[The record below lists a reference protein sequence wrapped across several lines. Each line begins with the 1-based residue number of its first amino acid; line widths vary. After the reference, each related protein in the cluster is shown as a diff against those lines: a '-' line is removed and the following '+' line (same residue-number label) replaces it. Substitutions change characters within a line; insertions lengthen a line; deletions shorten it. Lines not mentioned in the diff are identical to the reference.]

1 MEELVERKDPIPT
14 AVRPR
19 HRMTRSG
26 LMLATIALLV
36 NPGCMAELPSSERA
50 QAAIERVSPR
60 LKDALEDRGLDW
72 GVPIF
77 VRIFKE
83 SRELEIWVDKG
94 ERFDL
99 FRTYE
104 ICTFSGG
111 LGPKLRTG
119 DKKSPEGFYFVTPG
133 RMNPA
138 SKFHLSFNLGFPN
151 AFDRAHDRTGSALMV
166 HGNCVSIGCY
176 AMTDPKIEEI
186 YAMADAALSN
196 GQPFFRVHAF
206 PYRMTEE
213 NMTRHRRSEWIAFW
227 RDLKQGYDHF
237 EATGRPPNVEVIDGR
252 YVFDSD

>member
-1 MEELVERKDPIPT
+1 
-14 AVRPR
+14 
-19 HRMTRSG
+19 MTRSG
-26 LMLATIALLV
+26 LMLAAIALLV
-36 NPGCMAELPSSERA
+36 NPGCMADLPSSERA

-60 LKDALEDRGLDW
+60 LQDALEDRGLRW

-83 SRELEIWVDKG
+83 SRELEIWVDNG

-119 DKKSPEGFYFVTPG
+119 DEKSPEGFYFVTPG

-138 SKFHLSFNLGFPN
+138 SKYHLSFNLGYPN
-151 AFDRAHDRTGSALMV
+151 AFDRAHGRTGSALMV

-186 YAMADAALSN
+186 YAMADAALNN

-213 NMTRHRRSEWIAFW
+213 NMIRHRRSEWIEFW

-237 EATGRPPNVEVIDGR
+237 EATRHPPNVEVADGR
-252 YVFDSD
+252 YVFEGE